1 MNTFIYKSRWQ
12 SMVTISIS
20 RSLSI
25 TDLLCNFCRCLDRNL
40 GAVLSGNFLAILSW
54 NLLAVLFWNFD
65 RNLIAV
71 FPWDLS
77 ALLRWCLDRD
87 TLAAL
92 VGNLLTL
99 FAISTITSTSSIST

>member
-40 GAVLSGNFLAILSW
+40 GAVLSGNFLA
-54 NLLAVLFWNFD
+54 VLFLNFD